1 MDTCSSCHLPVKK
14 VYSNS
19 FRFGLETFNSFIL
32 EPKEH
37 LRLFAG
43 KAIKIRM
50 DLTKLR
56 RRQERERQK
65 PVGLMRSRRSLQV
78 ITTSVSRFFVNF
90 SVVRAQLPR
99 EMTKLKVYLGTE
111 TERW

>member
-65 PVGLMRSRRSLQV
+65 PVGLMSRNK